1 MRFSRQHVMV
11 LGLGK
16 SGLGAIQL
24 LLSVGA
30 RVTAAD
36 SRKLSDLP
44 TVQNLVDNSEISFT
58 PDREAD
64 FTGIDALV
72 VSPGVPFSH
81 AVTQAAIRRGLPV
94 LGEIELASEYLR
106 GPILAI
112 TGSNGK
118 TTTTSLVGHILK
130 SAGIASQVGG
140 NIGFAATD
148 MIATSNYQQW
158 NVLELS
164 SFQLETVQQF
174 RAQIA
179 AILNITPNHLDRHG
193 DIGAYSA
200 AKGNIFRNQRSSDW
214 AVLNEANEA
223 SLAFAPQVNSRVA
236 RFGGDA
242 AKISGSTIELFGK
255 PLMATSEV
263 PLPGSHNLENVMAA
277 ATMASLAG
285 ASHDAIASAVASFKG
300 VKHRLE
306 FIREFRGVKFYNDS
320 KATSVDAT
328 LKAVEALNGPL
339 WVILGGL
346 DKGGSYMPLAEP
358 LKSKAR
364 AALLIGSAAPLIE
377 KELAAYVTIDNCG
390 TLETAIHSAVNQA
403 QPGDTVLLAP
413 ACASYDQ
420 FKSYE
425 HRGDTFRQL
434 VEAL

>member
-1 MRFSRQHVMV
+1 MRFSGQHVLV
-11 LGLGK
+11 LGLAK
-16 SGLGAIQL
+16 SG
-24 LLSVGA
+24 VGA
-30 RVTAAD
+30 LHLLRSEGAKVTGAD
-36 SRKLSDLP
+36 NRKLSDLP
-44 TVQNLVDNSEISFT
+44 DVQKLVDNSEISFT

-64 FTGIDALV
+64 LTGIDALV
-72 VSPGVPFSH
+72 VSPGVPLSH
-81 AVTQAAIRRGLPV
+81 PVTQAALHRGIPV

-118 TTTTSLVGHILK
+118 TTTTALVGHILNA
-130 SAGIASQVGG
+130 AGVPAQVGG

-148 MIATSNYQQW
+148 MIATSSFLQW

-164 SFQLETVQQF
+164 SFQLETIDRF
-174 RAQIA
+174 HPQIA
-179 AILNITPNHLDRHG
+179 SVLNVTPNHLDRHG
-193 DIGAYSA
+193 DMANYSA
-200 AKGNIFRNQRSSDW
+200 AKGNIFRNQRSGDW
-214 AVLNEANEA
+214 AVLNATNPI
-223 SLAFAPQVNSRVA
+223 SNSYPTRARIA
-236 RFGGDA
+236 RFAGESA
-242 AKISGSTIELFGK
+242 FVSGAHIELFGQ
-255 PLMATSEV
+255 PLMPVAEV

-285 ASHDAIASAVASFKG
+285 ADNDAIAAAIATFKG
-300 VKHRLE
+300 VRHRLE
-306 FIREFRGVKFYNDS
+306 FIREVRGIKFYNDS

-328 LKAVEALNGPL
+328 LKAIDALPGPL

-346 DKGGSYMPLAEP
+346 DKGGSYLPLAP
-358 LKSKAR
+358 LLQQKAK

-377 KELAAYVTIDNCG
+377 KELKDYVAIDPCG

-425 HRGDTFRQL
+425 HRGDTFRAL
-434 VEAL
+434 VEAI